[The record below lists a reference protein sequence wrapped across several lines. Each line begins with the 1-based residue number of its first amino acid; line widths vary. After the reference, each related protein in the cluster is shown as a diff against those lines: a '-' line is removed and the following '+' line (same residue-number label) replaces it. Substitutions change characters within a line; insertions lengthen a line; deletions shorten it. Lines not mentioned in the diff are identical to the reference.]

1 MLSGPLFVGNG
12 VMLEYSEWLPNSM
25 FLASLVVSEETVGVE
40 DSEGVLL
47 VGAHAARDVS
57 PRESDVIAPVM
68 RRRRLECW
76 PCEQRPV
83 VRRISFL
90 CDLRDPR
97 RDDRSG
103 SRTWVARWVEDDD
116 VGAWG

>member
-12 VMLEYSEWLPNSM
+12 VMPECSEWSPNSM

-57 PRESDVIAPVM
+57 PRESDVIAPMM

-76 PCEQRPV
+76 PCEQRLSLADL
-83 VRRISFL
+83 ISL
-90 CDLRDPR
+90 WPPRSR
-97 RDDRSG
+97 RDDRNG
-103 SRTWVARWVEDDD
+103 SRMWVARW
-116 VGAWG
+116 G